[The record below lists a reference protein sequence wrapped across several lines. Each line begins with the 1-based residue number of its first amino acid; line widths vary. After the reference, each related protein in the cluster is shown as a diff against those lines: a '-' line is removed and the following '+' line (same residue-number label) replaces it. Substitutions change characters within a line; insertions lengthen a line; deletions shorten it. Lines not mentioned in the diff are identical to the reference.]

1 MSTLKQFMKK
11 IIFALVL
18 ACTTLSTHAQLI
30 AVGTELSSDAMMI
43 PNLSLEMVTGNK
55 SSFSISAMGTS
66 TSYLFKKTS
75 GIMVQPEFRYWFS
88 GRPISR
94 FFVGIGAI
102 GGLFDITTNGKVY
115 DGYALGGGITYGYV
129 INVNTKIPWLKDRLN
144 IDIHSGFG
152 AIFYRRKEYFEADNF
167 DTDYAVDGH
176 QQANAN
182 GYYLLPT
189 RIGVSVVY
197 IFN

>member
-1 MSTLKQFMKK
+1 MKK
-11 IIFALVL
+11 ILLAAIFALFSL
-18 ACTTLSTHAQLI
+18 YSHAQLI
-30 AVGTELSSDAMMI
+30 AVGTELTSDALLM
-43 PNLSLEMVTGNK
+43 PNMSLELVTGNK
-55 SSFSISAMGTS
+55 TSFSISAIGTS
-66 TSYLFKKTS
+66 GSYIFDKAK
-75 GIMVQPEFRYWFS
+75 GIMIQPEYRYWLS

-94 FFVGIGAI
+94 FFIGVGAI
-102 GGLFDITTNGKVY
+102 GGLFDITNNGKVY
-115 DGYALGGGITYGYV
+115 DGYALGGGLTFGYV

-152 AIFYRRKEYFEADNF
+152 AIYYRRKEYFEHDNF
-167 DTDYAVDGH
+167 DIDYSIDGH
-176 QQANAN
+176 QQANAS